1 VGKVSAT
8 EDGIVPTLLIDIL
21 LWSAAI
27 SSGLMAGI
35 YFAFSSF
42 VMPAFGK
49 IEISSAIPAMNSIN
63 AVILH
68 SWFMPL
74 FFGSSIIALLLIIV
88 GLMNWTDSNSGL
100 LLIAASIYV
109 FGMFLTTAVF
119 NVPLNNQLAQ
129 ILPDSP
135 DAYQIWN
142 DYLRNWTKW
151 NHLRTVSSLLSCI
164 IYIRLI

>member
-1 VGKVSAT
+1 
-8 EDGIVPTLLIDIL
+8 VPTLFIDIL
-21 LWSAAI
+21 LWAAAV

-49 IEISSAIPAMNSIN
+49 IETSSAIPAMNSIN
-63 AVILH
+63 EVILH

-74 FFGSSIIALLLIIV
+74 FIGSTIIALLLIIV
-88 GLMNWTDSNSGL
+88 GLMNWTDPNSSL
-100 LLIAASIYV
+100 LLIAGSIYV
-109 FGMFLTTAVF
+109 IGMFLTTGIF

-135 DAYQIWN
+135 NAYQIWN

-164 IYIRLI
+164 IYIWLI